1 MRSLL
6 NSRSLTK
13 EGELLMAESSRRDG
27 LIPLDKPVGP
37 TSHDIVAIVRRALG
51 IRSVGHTGTLDPFAS
66 GLLLLCVGQSTRLA
80 EYLGGWPKEYAAR
93 ARLGVQTTTDDLQ
106 GEVLSESPE
115 WEGLSRAEVSSAL
128 TTFLGESEQIPPD
141 FSAKKVSGTAAYT
154 LARRGKEVELPPS
167 PIVVHSIEIIDV
179 SLPWVD
185 FRVSCS
191 TGTYVRALARDLG
204 ERLGVGAHLTELRR
218 LAIGPFHVD
227 QAITLDD
234 LSRPARLEGAWI
246 SPLSALADLSGIEV
260 TEAEA
265 VRIRMGQSLQLV
277 DGRIAGAGEDR
288 EVALSLSGEL
298 VATAHLKGDTLRP
311 RKVFQR

>member
-115 WEGLSRAEVSSAL
+115 WEGLSRDEVSSAL

-141 FSAKKVSGTAAYT
+141 FSAKKVGGTAAYT

-234 LSRPARLEGAWI
+234 LSRLARLEGAWI

-298 VATAHLKGDTLRP
+298 VATAHLKGGTLRP

>member
-141 FSAKKVSGTAAYT
+141 FSAKKVGGTAAYT

>member
-1 MRSLL
+1 
-6 NSRSLTK
+6 
-13 EGELLMAESSRRDG
+13 
-27 LIPLDKPVGP
+27 
-37 TSHDIVAIVRRALG
+37 
-51 IRSVGHTGTLDPFAS
+51 
-66 GLLLLCVGQSTRLA
+66 
-80 EYLGGWPKEYAAR
+80 
-93 ARLGVQTTTDDLQ
+93 
-106 GEVLSESPE
+106 
-115 WEGLSRAEVSSAL
+115 
-128 TTFLGESEQIPPD
+128 
-141 FSAKKVSGTAAYT
+141 
-154 LARRGKEVELPPS
+154 
-167 PIVVHSIEIIDV
+167 VHSIEIIDV

-218 LAIGPFHVD
+218 LAVGPFHVD

-311 RKVFQR
+311 RKVFKR